1 MGDEFVDPKN
11 AIDQIQIYP
20 EFSATENRELSND
33 LRRLVGKRVR
43 VEGKSPFGAHT
54 GHHHAPLLLPITHIE
69 SASDPTES
77 YGTAM
82 TTVQAFYLALAAG
95 NGDEAASFVIP
106 QKRRVGPLSA
116 NAITRFYRNLDE
128 PLTLIE
134 VVPIRQDEYR
144 VRYTFVARAP
154 RRCDGVAIVRTTR
167 MNGENFISSIKTLN
181 GC

>member
-20 EFSATENRELSND
+20 EFSAPENPQLSND

-43 VEGKSPFGAHT
+43 VEGRSPFGAHT
-54 GHHHAPLLLPITHIE
+54 GRHHASLLLPITHIE
-69 SASDPTES
+69 NAYDPTAS

-95 NGDEAASFVIP
+95 DGNEAASFVVP
-106 QKRRVGPLSA
+106 QKRHVGPLSA
-116 NAITRFYRNLDE
+116 SAITRFYGNLEE

-134 VVPIRQDEYR
+134 VVPVRQDEYR
-144 VRYTFVARAP
+144 VRYTFVARTS
-154 RRCDGVAIVRTTR
+154 RRCDGAAIVRTTR
-167 MNGENFISSIKTLN
+167 VNGENFISSIKVLN